1 MLLWEGKSNK
11 NILQGYNPKKYI
23 TEDKSNK
30 KIIWG
35 NLKKIL

>member
-11 NILQGYNPKKYI
+11 KILQGYNPKKYI

-30 KIIWG
+30 KNYMG
-35 NLKKIL
+35 